1 MIQANELRIGNYV
14 KALGE
19 YRIVM
24 GITSGEF
31 PSSYVKF
38 EGLIPVKI
46 IHLNPIEITEE
57 VLEKLGFDKDY
68 QGIFT
73 KSIEGDYFEIRFCN
87 LQKIICIDVWVNYE
101 ELILDLKHI
110 KYVHQLQNLYFA
122 LTTKELKL

>member
-57 VLEKLGFDKDY
+57 WLIKLGF
-68 QGIFT
+68 Q
-73 KSIEGDYFEIRFCN
+73 SEEAFC
-87 LQKIICIDVWVNYE
+87 YE
-101 ELILDLKHI
+101 LDNILINTSRELIWIHTKCKNNVELEMPYYLHE
-110 KYVHQLQNLYFA
+110 LQNLYFA
-122 LTTKELKL
+122 LTKNELKL

>member
-19 YRIVM
+19 YRIVI

-31 PSSYVKF
+31 PLSYVKF

-57 VLEKLGFDKDY
+57 VLTDFGFNKCFETCFELNGFILNENFILMDIDIIIKLD
-68 QGIFT
+68 
-73 KSIEGDYFEIRFCN
+73 
-87 LQKIICIDVWVNYE
+87 
-101 ELILDLKHI
+101 
-110 KYVHQLQNLYFA
+110 YVHELQNLYFA
-122 LTTKELKL
+122 LTKNELKL